1 MAETGPNRP
10 LIRANTG
17 VQDALLHN
25 PKQSPFS
32 YQAPMTVCNHIV
44 EEISFRP
51 LNPSA
56 RFGTVQ
62 TFELSKVADLL
73 GPVQLVVRLA
83 ALNQPPGPTEA
94 AAFGASR
101 VRYVNNL
108 GMGMFEGVQI
118 QYGSQTIC
126 NCLPEWW
133 YIRYR
138 KYSNLP
144 SFRAWRVL
152 SKMDMTLTEQDSF
165 ANYGGEVTVNMC
177 APWADDT
184 SQYFSMVGMS
194 EKLRIIARFKPL
206 KNVISY
212 QLTDPS
218 TAPSSTLY
226 NSQSLDLI
234 TDFYLRAECVHLTGA
249 ERDTVVSNVKS
260 ADGQPKMVEDIQAH
274 IRTLIPAN
282 GDGAN
287 YKFVYRLQLTNITA
301 PVRSIFWWLEDPR
314 NSNGQ
319 VAHTE
324 FGGDYPLYPAPDLN
338 RRWDTYWITSG
349 QLTVVPITSSERS
362 RYFNHV
368 RWFSGV
374 HPGEYI
380 NAYSFS
386 VAPETPN
393 ASFGSLNFGQM
404 DQPQLNIS
412 FPNGMANTAYPAP
425 GQDPTSSVGAF
436 LNVIADTYNFYHE
449 QGGDFTRTFN

>member
-1 MAETGPNRP
+1 MAESGPNRP

-44 EEISFRP
+44 EELSFRP
-51 LNPSA
+51 LNFSQ
-56 RFGTVQ
+56 RFGSVQ

-73 GPVQLVVRLA
+73 GPVQLVIRLA
-83 ALNQPPGPTEA
+83 PLVSPPDPGA
-94 AAFGASR
+94 AALFGASK
-101 VRYVNNL
+101 VLYINNL

-144 SFRAWRVL
+144 SYTAWRVL
-152 SKMDMTLTEQDSF
+152 SKMDLTQTEQETF
-165 ANYGGEVTVNMC
+165 AAQGGEVTVNMC

-206 KNVISY
+206 RNVISY
-212 QLTDPS
+212 ELTNPAV
-218 TAPSSTLY
+218 APTSTLY
-226 NSQSLDLI
+226 GGQPLDLI
-234 TDFYLRAECVHLTGA
+234 QDFYIRAECVHLTGA
-249 ERDTVVSNVKS
+249 ERDTVVANVKS

-274 IRTLIPAN
+274 IRQLIPVTA
-282 GDGAN
+282 DGPTGA
-287 YKFVYRLQLTNITA
+287 FTYRLQLNNITA

-319 VAHTE
+319 VANTE

-338 RRWDTYWITSG
+338 RRWDIYWINSG
-349 QLTVVPITSSERS
+349 QLTVVPITTSERS
-362 RYFNHV
+362 RFYNHV
-368 RWFSGV
+368 RWFSGI
-374 HPGEYI
+374 HAGEYI

-404 DQPQLNIS
+404 DQPTINIR
-412 FPNGMANTAYPAP
+412 FPNGLVNAQYPPGDATTAN
-425 GQDPTSSVGAF
+425 VGAY